1 MISYRLPIDFS
12 PIVNDYGF
20 HIDFLSVAV
29 DRCSVISSIDFSFIS
44 FRILIDLSI
53 ASDFLSIFSDF
64 FLSSSC
70 DPLSNYY

>member
-1 MISYRLPIDFS
+1 MISYRLLIDFS
-12 PIVNDYGF
+12 LIFNDYGF

-44 FRILIDLSI
+44 FRIPIDLSI
-53 ASDFLSIFSDF
+53 ARDFLSIFSDF

>member
-1 MISYRLPIDFS
+1 MISYRLLIDFS
-12 PIVNDYGF
+12 PILNDYGF

-29 DRCSVISSIDFSFIS
+29 DRCSVISSIEFSLIS

-70 DPLSNYY
+70 DPLSNYH

>member
-1 MISYRLPIDFS
+1 MISYRLLIDFS
-12 PIVNDYGF
+12 LIFNDYGF
-20 HIDFLSVAV
+20 HVDFLSVAL

-53 ASDFLSIFSDF
+53 ANDFLTIAIDF